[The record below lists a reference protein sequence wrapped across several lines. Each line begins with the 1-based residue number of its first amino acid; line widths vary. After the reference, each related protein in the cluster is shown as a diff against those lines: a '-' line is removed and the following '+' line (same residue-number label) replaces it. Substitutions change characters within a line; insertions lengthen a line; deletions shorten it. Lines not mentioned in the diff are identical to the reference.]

1 MLEYM
6 EGSDRCPELEQA
18 LQEIMDILASMTRKE
33 RLAWFR
39 QTMYGTPVTFMREI
53 DGAVYLVRSLFEA
66 DANENISEKAERIV
80 TDPSFY
86 SMEEQGKI

>member
-6 EGSDRCPELEQA
+6 EGSSRCPELEQV
-18 LQEIMDILASMTRKE
+18 LQEIMDILACMTKEE

-39 QTMYGTPVTFMREI
+39 HTMYEEPVSFAREI
-53 DGAVYLVRSLFEA
+53 NGSVYLVRSLFEA
-66 DANENISEKAERIV
+66 DAGENIREKVGRIV

-86 SMEEQGKI
+86 SMEGQDRI